1 MVNAELF
8 DQLLAEF
15 VKLIISG
22 VLGGLVASFFNYR
35 VFKAQKRLDAK
46 YELQKK
52 KLDVLRDM
60 ITTLHWLS
68 KDILS
73 DKEKLVIRGQDE
85 LMIELIDKLNY
96 WETLF
101 LDDKI
106 MWETLEKLDIL
117 VYMSKETPKGKEKMS
132 NTELIRTINEIRTIV
147 KSKIIEIQ
155 NL

>member
-1 MVNAELF
+1 
-8 DQLLAEF
+8 
-15 VKLIISG
+15 
-22 VLGGLVASFFNYR
+22 
-35 VFKAQKRLDAK
+35 
-46 YELQKK
+46 
-52 KLDVLRDM
+52 M

-117 VYMSKETPKGKEKMS
+117 IYMSKETPKGKEKMS